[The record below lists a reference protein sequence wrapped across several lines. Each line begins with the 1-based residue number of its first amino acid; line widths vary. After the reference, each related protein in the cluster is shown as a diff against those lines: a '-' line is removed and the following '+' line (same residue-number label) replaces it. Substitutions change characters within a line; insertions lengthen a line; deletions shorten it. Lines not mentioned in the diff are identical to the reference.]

1 MLSTL
6 HCGYDLPYRIMQID
20 LYPQYPHPLLL
31 LLHIYSIYLYRQ
43 FHRKELSITMK
54 IICNKSALQKGV
66 NIVSKAVSNKTT
78 MTILE
83 CILIKAQN
91 GIITMTANDIEL
103 GIETT
108 IEGTIEEEGILALE
122 AKILSELVRRL
133 PDNFVTLTSDA
144 NYSTVITCEK
154 ARFNIPGRSGEDF
167 AYLPAIESA
176 SQLKLSQ
183 FTLKEIIRQT
193 IFSIDENASNK
204 QMAGEL
210 IEVKNN
216 ELRIV
221 SLDGHRISIRKIQLK
236 DSFPAVHATVPGKTL
251 NEVSKILQGDIESE
265 VTLSFTHNHV
275 MFQFDN
281 TTVVS
286 RLVEGQYFKIDQML
300 NSDHETEIIIN
311 KKELLSCI
319 DRATLLIKE
328 SDKKPIIMNVTD
340 STMEVKLKSA
350 MGSMKEEVGIEK
362 NGKDIMIGFNP
373 KFLMDALRVI
383 DDEVVHIYMI
393 NAKAPC
399 YIRDENQSYI
409 YLILPVTFSN
419 I

>member
-1 MLSTL
+1 
-6 HCGYDLPYRIMQID
+6 
-20 LYPQYPHPLLL
+20 
-31 LLHIYSIYLYRQ
+31 
-43 FHRKELSITMK
+43 MK
-54 IICNKSALQKGV
+54 IICHKNALQKGV
-66 NIVSKAVSNKTT
+66 TIVSKAVSNKTT
-78 MTILE
+78 MPILE
-83 CILIKAQN
+83 CILIRAEH
-91 GIITMTANDIEL
+91 GVITMTANDMEL

-108 IEGTIEEEGILALE
+108 IDGIIEEDGILALE

-133 PDNFVTLTSDA
+133 PDNDVTVTSDT

-154 ARFNIPGRSGEDF
+154 ARFNIPGRSGDDF
-167 AYLPAIESA
+167 AYLPTIESGN
-176 SQLKLSQ
+176 QLKISQ

-210 IEVKNN
+210 IEVKND

-236 DSFPAVHATVPGKTL
+236 ESFAPIRVTVPGKTL
-251 NEVSKILQGDIESE
+251 NDVSKILQGDAEAE

-275 MFQFDN
+275 MFQFDD
-281 TTVVS
+281 TIVVS
-286 RLVEGQYFKIDQML
+286 RLVDGQYFKIDQML
-300 NSDHETEIIIN
+300 NSDHETEIIVN
-311 KKELLSCI
+311 KRELLSCI

-340 STMEVKLKSA
+340 SCMEVKLKSA
-350 MGSMKEEVGIEK
+350 MGSMNEEIALEK

-373 KFLMDALRVI
+373 RFLMDALRVI

-399 YIRDENQSYI
+399 YIRDETQSYI
-409 YLILPVTFSN
+409 YLILPVTFSAM
-419 I
+419 